1 MEASRNIGIVA
12 ALREVGA
19 FADQPGTLG
28 VNACFG
34 ATHQEVWPGRR
45 YPSGLLKTYVI
56 VAGRPWVNPLD
67 PLTLEAARAS
77 GRPLDVIAS
86 QLWARLSDALDEHRG
101 RVLVTWAGLS
111 QSMRD
116 MLTVVLI
123 GAPRSWVI

>member
-1 MEASRNIGIVA
+1 MEAGRNTGIVT

-45 YPSGLLKTYVI
+45 YPSGMLKTYVI
-56 VAGRPWVNPLD
+56 VVGRPWVDPLD
-67 PLTLEAARAS
+67 PLNIEAARS
-77 GRPLDVIAS
+77 TGRPLEDIAAG
-86 QLWARLSDALDEHRG
+86 LWASLSDALSVHRG

>member
-1 MEASRNIGIVA
+1 MEARRNIGIVA
-12 ALREVGA
+12 ALREAGA

-28 VNACFG
+28 VNTCFG

-45 YPSGLLKTYVI
+45 YPSGMLKTYVI
-56 VAGRPWVNPLD
+56 VAGRPWVDPLD
-67 PLTLEAARAS
+67 PLNLEAARS
-77 GRPLDVIAS
+77 TGRPLEDTAAG
-86 QLWARLSDALDEHRG
+86 LWASLSDALAEHRG
-101 RVLVTWAGLS
+101 RVLVTWAALP